1 MKFSTGIVA
10 SLLILAS
17 PQVLAAPESCE
28 RVRSDI
34 EQRIINNGVAQDSF
48 TLSIVPNDGPIDR
61 ILWSWDIV
69 PTTRIKSFT
78 RVPAAATPPPIV
90 RHLRTVTPPNR
101 NKPALRSRRV
111 TLNLI
116 CINKPHPRIGKL
128 SPSLACY

>member
-48 TLSIVPNDGPIDR
+48 TLSIVPNDRADR
-61 ILWSWDIV
+61 PDSLVVGHCANDTHKILYARTSGGN
-69 PTTRIKSFT
+69 T
-78 RVPAAATPPPIV
+78 PANSTPSQDG
-90 RHLRTVTPPNR
+90 H
-101 NKPALRSRRV
+101 PAE
-111 TLNLI
+111 
-116 CINKPHPRIGKL
+116 PQ
-128 SPSLACY
+128 